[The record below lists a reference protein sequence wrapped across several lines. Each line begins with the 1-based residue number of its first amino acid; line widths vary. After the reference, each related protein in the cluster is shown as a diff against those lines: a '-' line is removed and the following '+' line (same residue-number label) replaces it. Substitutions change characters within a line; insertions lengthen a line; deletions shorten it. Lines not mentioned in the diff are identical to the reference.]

1 MSDPLVE
8 IPPKAKAGFVVAHG
22 AGAGMRHPFLAA
34 VAKGLADRSIA
45 TLRYEFPYMEA
56 GSKRPDSP
64 AIAAAAVRSAVHEAS
79 VRMPGLPLFAGGK
92 SFGGRMTS
100 QAQAAEPL
108 PGVKGLIFLGF
119 PLHAPGKPSSERG
132 AHLEKVQVPM
142 LFLQGSR
149 DELAHLDLL
158 RPVTAKLGE
167 RATLRVFDDADHS
180 FLVPAKSGR
189 KSSEVMNELLDELAV
204 WVRARL

>member
-8 IPPKAKAGFVVAHG
+8 MPAKARAGYVLAHG
-22 AGAGMRHPFLAA
+22 AGAGMKHPFLAA
-34 VAKGLADRSIA
+34 VARGLAERGIA

-64 AIAAAAVRSAVHEAS
+64 AIAQAAVRTAVAEAAR
-79 VRMPGLPLFAGGK
+79 RMPGLPLFAGGK

-100 QAQAAEPL
+100 RAQAAEPL
-108 PGVKGLIFLGF
+108 PGVNGLIFLGF
-119 PLHAPGKPSSERG
+119 PLHAPGKPSIERG
-132 AHLEKVQVPM
+132 AHLDEVKVPM
-142 LFLQGSR
+142 LFLQGGR

-158 RPVTAKLGE
+158 RPVTARLGG

-180 FLVPAKSGR
+180 FLVPARSGR
-189 KSSEVMNELLDELAV
+189 KGSEVMSELLDELSV
-204 WVRARL
+204 WVSARL

>member
-8 IPPKAKAGFVVAHG
+8 IPPKARAGYVIAHG
-22 AGAGMRHPFLAA
+22 AGAGMKHPFLAA
-34 VAKGLADRSIA
+34 VAKGLADRDIA

-64 AIAAAAVRSAVHEAS
+64 AIAAAAVRTAVHEAS

-108 PGVKGLIFLGF
+108 PGVKGLVFLGF
-119 PLHAPGKPSSERG
+119 PLHAPGKPSTERA
-132 AHLEKVQVPM
+132 AHLDDVKVPM

-149 DELAHLDLL
+149 DELARLDLL

-189 KSSEVMNELLDELAV
+189 KSADVMNELLDELAV
-204 WVRARL
+204 WVRAKL

>member
-8 IPPKAKAGFVVAHG
+8 LPPKARAGYVLAHG
-22 AGAGMRHPFLAA
+22 AGAGMKHPFLAA
-34 VAKGLADRSIA
+34 VAKGLAQRGIA
-45 TLRYEFPYMEA
+45 TLRYEFAYMEA

-64 AIAAAAVRSAVHEAS
+64 AIAAAAVRTAVAEAS
-79 VRMPGLPLFAGGK
+79 RRMPGLPLFAGGK

-119 PLHAPGKPSSERG
+119 PLHAPGKPSIERA
-132 AHLEKVQVPM
+132 AHLDDVKVPM

-149 DELAHLDLL
+149 DTLAQLDLL
-158 RPVTAKLGE
+158 RPVTGRLGE

-180 FLVPAKSGR
+180 FLVPASSGR
-189 KSSEVMNELLDELAV
+189 KSADVMNELLDELAV
-204 WVRARL
+204 WVGARL

>member
-8 IPPKAKAGFVVAHG
+8 IPPKARAGLVLAHG
-22 AGAGMRHPFLAA
+22 AGAGMKHPFLAA
-34 VAKGLADRSIA
+34 VAKGLADRGIA

-64 AIAAAAVRSAVHEAS
+64 AIAGAAVRSAVHEAS

-100 QAQAAEPL
+100 QAQATEPL

-119 PLHAPGKPSSERG
+119 PLHAPGKPSSERA
-132 AHLEKVQVPM
+132 AHLEKVNVPM

-149 DELAHLDLL
+149 DELAKLDLL

-189 KSSEVMNELLDELAV
+189 KSADVMNELLDELAV